1 MRRDAGC
8 RDLAGLPP
16 ILDATPGEDRAVLEP
31 GSTGGTWPR
40 EWRLRKDQA
49 AERPDVAIR
58 TRAARI
64 VDALGK
70 AVAVEDRDRFPK

>member
-1 MRRDAGC
+1 MPAAATLPDYPDPPRHTQGGIASALRT
-8 RDLAGLPP
+8 GL
-16 ILDATPGEDRAVLEP
+16 DRWNA
-31 GSTGGTWPR
+31 WPR
-40 EWRLRKDQA
+40 DWRLRKDQA